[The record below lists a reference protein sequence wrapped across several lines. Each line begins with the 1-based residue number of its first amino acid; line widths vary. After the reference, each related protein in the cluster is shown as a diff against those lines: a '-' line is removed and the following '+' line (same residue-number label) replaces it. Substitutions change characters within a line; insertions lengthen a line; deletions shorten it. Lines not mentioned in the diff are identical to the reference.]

1 MKLLSFL
8 TRGFLTPVLAAAIAL
23 CCYSGVAQAATAR
36 PAAGN
41 GFSVSLATSSSDPY
55 LGTAVT
61 LTATANTDVGP
72 TPYYIT
78 IYDETTGAELA
89 VCGSGSTCSATVSE
103 SSPGS
108 HVFGAFI
115 GDDVPGTGHPGF
127 VLVSSNQVTA
137 TWWRFVIIGRLSPV
151 AG

>member
-1 MKLLSFL
+1 MKLL
-8 TRGFLTPVLAAAIAL
+8 RFLTPVLIAATAL
-23 CCYSGVAQAATAR
+23 GGFSSAAQAATAR

-41 GFSVSLATSSSDPY
+41 GFTVSLAASSTDPY
-55 LGTAVT
+55 VGTAVT

-103 SSPGS
+103 GS
-108 HVFGAFI
+108 TGSQQFGAFI
-115 GDDVPGTGHPGF
+115 GDDVTGSGHPGF
-127 VLVSSNQVTA
+127 VLVSSNEVIA
-137 TWWRFVIIGRLSPV
+137 TWWRFIIIGRLSPV

>member
-1 MKLLSFL
+1 MKVL
-8 TRGFLTPVLAAAIAL
+8 GFAAPLLAAATAL
-23 CCYSGVAQAATAR
+23 CCFSGAAQAATAR
-36 PAAGN
+36 PDAGN
-41 GFSVSLATSSSDPY
+41 GFTVSLAASSAAPY
-55 LGTAVT
+55 VGTAVT

-89 VCGSGSTCSATVSE
+89 VCGTGITCSATVSE
-103 SSPGS
+103 SSTGS
-108 HVFGAFI
+108 QQFEAFI
-115 GDDVPGTGHPGF
+115 GDDVTGTGHPGF

>member
-1 MKLLSFL
+1 MKVLRFAAPL
-8 TRGFLTPVLAAAIAL
+8 LAAATAL
-23 CCYSGVAQAATAR
+23 CCFSGAAQAATAR
-36 PAAGN
+36 PDAGG
-41 GFSVSLATSSSDPY
+41 GFTVSLAASSAAPY
-55 LGTAVT
+55 VGTAVT

-89 VCGSGSTCSATVSE
+89 VCGTGITCSATVSE
-103 SSPGS
+103 SSTGS
-108 HVFGAFI
+108 QQFEAFI
-115 GDDVPGTGHPGF
+115 GDDVTGTGHPGF

>member
-1 MKLLSFL
+1 MKVLRFL
-8 TRGFLTPVLAAAIAL
+8 APLLAAAAAL
-23 CCYSGVAQAATAR
+23 CCFAGAAQAATAR
-36 PAAGN
+36 PAAGD
-41 GFSVSLATSSSDPY
+41 GFTVSLAASSTDPY
-55 LGTAVT
+55 VGTAVT

-89 VCGSGSTCSATVSE
+89 VCGTGITCSATVSE
-103 SSPGS
+103 SSTGRQQ
-108 HVFGAFI
+108 FGAFI

-137 TWWRFVIIGRLSPV
+137 TWWRFVIIGQLSPV

>member
-1 MKLLSFL
+1 VKLL
-8 TRGFLTPVLAAAIAL
+8 RFLTPALIAATAL
-23 CCYSGVAQAATAR
+23 CCFAGAAQAATAQ
-36 PAAGN
+36 PDAGN
-41 GFSVSLATSSSDPY
+41 GFTVSLATSSTGPY
-55 LGTAVT
+55 VGTAVT

-78 IYDETTGAELA
+78 IYDQTTGAELA
-89 VCGSGSTCSATVSE
+89 LCGTGTTCSATVSD
-103 SSPGS
+103 SSAGS
-108 HVFGAFI
+108 QQFEAFI
-115 GDDVPGTGHPGF
+115 GDDVPGTGRPGF